1 MKKLIFS
8 TTFLL
13 IVLTSGINYANAY
26 SIPNNPSFILSN
38 LLAISISEN
47 ESLQISDD
55 SDKKQELD
63 KTDVDN
69 DLKKE
74 AKTEAQPSSTKIS
87 IGLGKALFEK
97 YIK

>member
-13 IVLTSGINYANAY
+13 IVLTSGINHAKAY
-26 SIPNNPSFILSN
+26 PIPNFNSLILSN
-38 LLAISISEN
+38 LLSISISEN

-55 SDKKQELD
+55 SEKKQELEKND
-63 KTDVDN
+63 IDN

-74 AKTEAQPSSTKIS
+74 VKTEAQPSSTKIS